1 MDNASSN
8 DVVVAN
14 FKKKMAKWDTSIMN
28 GQYLHMRCVV
38 HIINLVVQNGLKDLN
53 ESITRVRDAV
63 RYFKQSPTR
72 LRNSNNVLKWKKLNI
87 RAYYRW
93 TLQLD
98 GTPPT

>member
-28 GQYLHMRCVV
+28 GQYLHMRCVA

-53 ESITRVRDAV
+53 ESVTRVRDAV
-63 RYFKQSPTR
+63 RYVRIGIR
-72 LRNSNNVLKWKKLNI
+72 LDFLSKC
-87 RAYYRW
+87 
-93 TLQLD
+93 
-98 GTPPT
+98 